1 MSIKEHDGR
10 TDSDTHFQQGGHPSR
25 NQSRTPSAVCS
36 AVSYYFLLDNRKPL
50 SQILYVCCLFRR
62 DYAKHRQKRKEKK
75 QAKEEHKIRGQHGTE
90 QIANC
95 TNETGGNRSDEDYH
109 RQRKPEKGIA

>member
-25 NQSRTPSAVCS
+25 NQSRTPPAVCS

-75 QAKEEHKIRGQHGTE
+75 QAKEEHKFVVNTE
-90 QIANC
+90 PNKSPIAPM
-95 TNETGGNRSDEDYH
+95 
-109 RQRKPEKGIA
+109 KPEEIAAMRITTDKESQKKE